1 MGTIAKMFGVGFLI
15 VALLGF
21 GNGLIDCTDYTQGDE
36 GVCTNII
43 AKNPIG
49 FFDIILGFF
58 SLIFSI
64 ILLKRK

>member
-1 MGTIAKMFGVGFLI
+1 MFGVGFLI

-43 AKNPIG
+43 AKNPIS

-58 SLIFSI
+58 SLIISI
-64 ILLKRK
+64 VLLKKE